1 LTREPRYLD
10 DALGAVGGA
19 LEEYRK
25 ANAALYIEKAER
37 LREQILAAKGKL

>member
-19 LEEYRK
+19 LEEFRDAK
-25 ANAALYIEKAER
+25 TEFDISRAER
-37 LREQILAAKGKL
+37 LREKILAAKGKL